1 MMPATTA
8 MTGMVVEIMPSPMPE
23 MMTVAGPVLPLSDS
37 FWVGR

>member
-8 MTGMVVEIMPSPMPE
+8 TTGMVVEIMPSPMPD
-23 MMTVAGPVLPLSDS
+23 MMTVAGPVLPLSDN